1 MAPWLIFCFTVILLH
16 IERMWLLKTK
26 LVTTLFTLEVQI
38 SIKMKNFK
46 TFYESQTATCLKE
59 IIQLPPDRSFLR
71 LWNKNF
77 RTEIYR
83 NIQIFDCNWIRTQ
96 NHLVRKRTLNHLA
109 KLESSCSQLTLI
121 FRACFEQEVA
131 WYSGNYR
138 VWIHSER
145 RTWHEKN
152 IQSPYK
158 CTVQIRI
165 QNTAQSFGQFGQMVE
180 CSFTN

>member
-1 MAPWLIFCFTVILLH
+1 MFIYLQCYSSLLYLPRHISMTVYSCHVTYAFQNEATLYSCLNVKELLT
-16 IERMWLLKTK
+16 RSRR
-26 LVTTLFTLEVQI
+26 QI
-38 SIKMKNFK
+38 W
-46 TFYESQTATCLKE
+46 
-59 IIQLPPDRSFLR
+59 R
-71 LWNKNF
+71 LS
-77 RTEIYR
+77 
-83 NIQIFDCNWIRTQ
+83 DCNWTRTQ